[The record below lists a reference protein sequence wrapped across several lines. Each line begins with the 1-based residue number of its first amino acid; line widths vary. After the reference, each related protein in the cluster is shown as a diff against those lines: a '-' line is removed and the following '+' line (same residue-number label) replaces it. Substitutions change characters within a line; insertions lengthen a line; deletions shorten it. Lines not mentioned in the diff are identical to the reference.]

1 MSAFPLMTVSYSQSG
16 LDTRFY
22 PGTEFLEGNL
32 CLKHRFLKHQL
43 GIYNS
48 YLGWGYLLIF
58 LPVA

>member
-1 MSAFPLMTVSYSQSG
+1 MLAFPLVTVFYSQNG

-22 PGTEFLEGNL
+22 PAPEFLEGNL
-32 CLKHRFLKHQL
+32 CLKHKFLKHQL

-48 YLGWGYLLIF
+48 YLSWGYLIF

>member
-1 MSAFPLMTVSYSQSG
+1 MTVSYSQSG